1 MAIKNPVVNKNPVG
15 FKSPVVPVKKPAT
28 TQPDKVTVIQQKQ
41 ESNLPKEVF
50 KIEVGNEYKNNLKLV
65 ELNQILQSES
75 VI

>member
-15 FKSPVVPVKKPAT
+15 FKSPVVPAKKPVT
-28 TQPDKVTVIQQKQ
+28 TQSNKITVVQQKQ

-50 KIEVGNEYKNNLKLV
+50 KIEVGNEYKNNLKLI
-65 ELNQILQSES
+65 ELNQIQQSES